1 MFSSWKRCG
10 LLAVA
15 LLMSASAQAGLLTF
29 EDQDPGDWVAP
40 LEAGYGGF
48 EWGNDPAVVFK
59 DYIQSRGY
67 QLGTVGNVG
76 LIGWDGIISFSRAT
90 KFNFDRAAITAA
102 WSMDEDVLVQGWR
115 NGQLLYTKTLQ
126 TSFNGPY
133 YFDFGFKGV
142 DAVSFLGTGGIDAGS
157 QDGAGPQLVLDQIQW
172 SVDQVDPP
180 GDVPEPATLPLMAGG
195 LGLLALARRRR
206 S

>member
-1 MFSSWKRCG
+1 MLSSWKLFG
-10 LLAVA
+10 LLALA
-15 LLMSASAQAGLLTF
+15 SLMSAPAQAGVLTF
-29 EDQDPGDWVAP
+29 EDQDPGEWVAS
-40 LEAGYGGF
+40 LDAGYGGF
-48 EWGNDPAVVFK
+48 DWVNDPGVVFK

-76 LIGWDGIISFSRAT
+76 LIAWDGVMSFSRSS

-115 NGQLLYTKTLQ
+115 SGQLLYSKTLQ
-126 TSFNGPY
+126 TSYNGPY

-142 DAVSFLGTGGIDAGS
+142 DTVSVLGSGGIDAGS

-180 GDVPEPATLPLMAGG
+180 VDVPEPAPLLLIAGG
-195 LGLLALARRRR
+195 LALLGLARRRR